1 MTERTPDERPEPI
14 DVPEADAQ
22 EQARPWTDEDADA
35 PKRLP
40 VDVPEADALD
50 QARDAGLDDEAHDH

>member
-1 MTERTPDERPEPI
+1 MAEKKPI

-22 EQARPWTDEDADA
+22 EQDRDWVPQEHLDENPRVD
-35 PKRLP
+35 

-50 QARDAGLDDEAHDH
+50 QARTVRLDEEEEEATR